1 MTEEYKQLILKWLTN
16 SLQEETG
23 NNIPQFSQT
32 NSIVNNLNNYI
43 VEKLGSQPY
52 YVKYIQMD
60 GFDNYA
66 LFGNNGGD
74 GTSFIV
80 ILDTNMNPIQ
90 YIDEYSSGVKL
101 QYLLDINCDDENN
114 FFALERLTEDGTERI
129 RFVMLNNILTQ
140 NGNSQYELNIS
151 KAYNLPTLPKTL
163 SSYESLG
170 IYKVPSTSKYLF
182 VLENVMIPT
191 VVTLEVKVGASNE
204 WGVYAADSTVKGYHF
219 TYDSIYYNW
228 NDDNFNLIIPA
239 TSNDTVTYNCYQII
253 NSGTNLTL
261 DSSKTVEVPNLPSFD
276 FPIITMEMMMID
288 STSFYLAYRQRDD
301 DGNDSNLTVYVYLN
315 INGVFELLGTIHSAP
330 ETFTGEL
337 HYEYFYKYNSEIFL
351 RVKTSSVGTDAD
363 DYYMCLLDGTNFY
376 SSPIENVP
384 ELTWN
389 SPFFVTKRYNLY
401 NFYIQADNTVYN
413 KQLIY
418 NANSYNGQPYT
429 STNSLI
435 PNSSQLFDSNNNLL
449 FGRNLYNSS
458 IYGNTTTAT
467 VQIPNN
473 FLNSE
478 QIANEQLLGQT
489 NQVLVSANKTISKNV
504 YEELFI
510 NFNNQ
515 INVIDNDNNLNLSM
529 QAASNYVNQSVSN
542 GSNYDGLFVGYARI
556 NYQDSNQIVPIV
568 FNNIDLDNLTAT
580 CLFNFISDS
589 TNQIQSI
596 QILSNDQSTVYAT
609 IQGNKFQLGKVYI
622 IKQEIQIN

>member
-1 MTEEYKQLILKWLTN
+1 MTEEYKQMILKWLTN

-66 LFGNNGGD
+66 LLGNNGGD

-129 RFVMLNNILTQ
+129 RFVMLNNILIQ
-140 NGNSQYELNIS
+140 DSNGQYELNIS

-182 VLENVMIPT
+182 VLENIGIPT
-191 VVTLEVKVGASNE
+191 VVTLEVKVGTSNE
-204 WGVYAADSTVKGYHF
+204 WIVYAADSTVKGYHF
-219 TYDSIYYNW
+219 TYNSIYYNW
-228 NDDNFNLIIPA
+228 NDDNFNVIIPA

-253 NSGTNLTL
+253 NSDETLTL
-261 DSSKTVEVPNLPSFD
+261 DTSKTIEFPNLPSYNFLNPTSD
-276 FPIITMEMMMID
+276 IMMIND
-288 STSFYLAYRQRDD
+288 TSYYLAYRI
-301 DGNDSNLTVYVYLN
+301 SNESNTGGTDYICLN
-315 INGVFELLGTIHSAP
+315 NNGIFTELATFEYDN

-337 HYEYFYKYNSEIFL
+337 NYDYFYKYNSEVFL
-351 RVKTSSVGTDAD
+351 RIKISKSGTDAD

-429 STNSLI
+429 STNSLV
-435 PNSSQLFDSNNNLL
+435 PNSAQLFDSNNNLL

-473 FLNSE
+473 FLNSK
-478 QIANEQLLGQT
+478 QIASEQLLGQT

-542 GSNYDGLFVGYARI
+542 GSNYDGLFVGYAKI
-556 NYQDSNQIVPIV
+556 NYQNSNQIVPIV

-580 CLFNFISDS
+580 CSFTFMSDS
-589 TNQIQSI
+589 TNQVQSI

>member
-1 MTEEYKQLILKWLTN
+1 MTEEYKQLILKWLTH

-23 NNIPQFSQT
+23 SNIPQFSQT
-32 NSIVNNLNNYI
+32 NSIVNNLNDYI
-43 VEKLGSQPY
+43 VDKLGSQPY

-101 QYLLDINCDDENN
+101 QFLLDINCDDENN

-129 RFVMLNNILTQ
+129 RFVMLNNILIQ

-182 VLENVMIPT
+182 VLENIGIPT
-191 VVTLEVKVGASNE
+191 VVTLEVKVGTSNE
-204 WGVYAADSTVKGYHF
+204 WIVYAADSTVKGYHF
-219 TYDSIYYNW
+219 TYNSIYYNW
-228 NDDNFNLIIPA
+228 NDDNFNVIIPA

-253 NSGTNLTL
+253 NSDETLTL
-261 DSSKTVEVPNLPSFD
+261 DTSKTIEFPNLPSYNFLNPTSD
-276 FPIITMEMMMID
+276 IMMIND
-288 STSFYLAYRQRDD
+288 TSYYLAYRISNESNTGGTDYICLNN
-301 DGNDSNLTVYVYLN
+301 DGIFTELAT
-315 INGVFELLGTIHSAP
+315 FEYDN

-337 HYEYFYKYNSEIFL
+337 NYDYFYKYNNEVFL
-351 RVKTSSVGTDAD
+351 RIKISKSGTDAD
-363 DYYMCLLDGTNFY
+363 DYYMCLLDGTDFY

-542 GSNYDGLFVGYARI
+542 GSNYDGLFVGYAKI
-556 NYQDSNQIVPIV
+556 NYQNSNQIVPIV
-568 FNNIDLDNLTAT
+568 FNNIDLDDLTAT
-580 CLFNFISDS
+580 CSFTFMSDS
-589 TNQIQSI
+589 TNQVQSI
-596 QILSNDQSTVYAT
+596 QILSNDQSNVYAT
-609 IQGNKFQLGKVYI
+609 IQGNNFQLGKVYAVT
-622 IKQEIQIN
+622 QEIQIN

>member
-1 MTEEYKQLILKWLTN
+1 MTEEYKQMILKWLTN

-101 QYLLDINCDDENN
+101 QFLLDINCDDENN

-129 RFVMLNNILTQ
+129 RFVMLNNILIQ
-140 NGNSQYELNIS
+140 DSNGQYELNIS

-182 VLENVMIPT
+182 VLESVGIPT
-191 VVTLEVKVGASNE
+191 VVTLEVKVGTSNE
-204 WGVYAADSTVKGYHF
+204 WIVYAADSTVKGYQL
-219 TYDSIYYNW
+219 TYNSVYYDW
-228 NDDNFNLIIPA
+228 TDDNFNLIIPA
-239 TSNDTVTYNCYQII
+239 VSYDTVNFECYQII
-253 NSGTNLTL
+253 NSGETLTL
-261 DSSKTVEVPNLPSFD
+261 DNSKTVELPNLPTYD
-276 FPIITMEMMMID
+276 FLLVTSSIMMIN
-288 STSFYLAYRQRDD
+288 STSYYLAYRI
-301 DGNDSNLTVYVYLN
+301 SNEANTGGTDYIYLN
-315 INGVFELLGTIHSAP
+315 NNGTFTELATFEYDN
-330 ETFTGEL
+330 ETFSGEL
-337 HYEYFYKYNSEIFL
+337 NYDYFYKYNSEIFL
-351 RVKTSSVGTDAD
+351 RIKISKSGTDAD

-458 IYGNTTTAT
+458 IYGNTTIAT

-473 FLNSE
+473 FLNNE

-489 NQVLVSANKTISKNV
+489 NQVLVSANKAISKNV

-542 GSNYDGLFVGYARI
+542 GSNYDGLFVGYAKI
-556 NYQDSNQIVPIV
+556 NYQNSNQIVPIV
-568 FNNIDLDNLTAT
+568 FNNIDLDNLIAT
-580 CLFNFISDS
+580 CSFTFMSDLI
-589 TNQIQSI
+589 NQVQSI

-609 IQGNKFQLGKVYI
+609 IQGNNFQLGKVYAVT
-622 IKQEIQIN
+622 QEIQIN

>member
-1 MTEEYKQLILKWLTN
+1 MTEEYKQMILKWLTN

-43 VEKLGSQPY
+43 VEKLGSQPHY
-52 YVKYIQMD
+52 MKYIQMD

-129 RFVMLNNILTQ
+129 RFVMLNNILIQ

-182 VLENVMIPT
+182 VLENIRIPT
-191 VVTLEVKVGASNE
+191 VVTLEVKVGTSNE
-204 WGVYAADSTVKGYHF
+204 WIVYAADSTVKGCHF
-219 TYDSIYYNW
+219 TYNSIYYNW
-228 NDDNFNLIIPA
+228 NDDNFNVIIPA

-253 NSGTNLTL
+253 NSDETLTL
-261 DSSKTVEVPNLPSFD
+261 DTSKTIEFPNLPSYNFLNPTSD
-276 FPIITMEMMMID
+276 IVMIND
-288 STSFYLAYRQRDD
+288 TSYYLAYRI
-301 DGNDSNLTVYVYLN
+301 SNESNTGGTDYICLN
-315 INGVFELLGTIHSAP
+315 NNGIFTELATFEYDN
-330 ETFTGEL
+330 ETFSGEL
-337 HYEYFYKYNSEIFL
+337 NYDYFYKYNSEIFL
-351 RVKTSSVGTDAD
+351 RIKISKSGTDAD

-389 SPFFVTKRYNLY
+389 STFFVTKRYNLY

-435 PNSSQLFDSNNNLL
+435 PNSSQLFDSSNNLL

-473 FLNSE
+473 FLNNE

-489 NQVLVSANKTISKNV
+489 NQVLVSANKAISKNV

-542 GSNYDGLFVGYARI
+542 GSNYDGLFVGYAKI
-556 NYQDSNQIVPIV
+556 NYQNSNQIVPIV
-568 FNNIDLDNLTAT
+568 FNNIDLDDLTAT
-580 CLFNFISDS
+580 CSFTFMSDS
-589 TNQIQSI
+589 INQVQSI

>member
-1 MTEEYKQLILKWLTN
+1 MTEEYKQLILKWLTH

-32 NSIVNNLNNYI
+32 NSIVNNLNDYI
-43 VEKLGSQPY
+43 VDKLGSQPY

-66 LFGNNGGD
+66 LLGNNGGD

-101 QYLLDINCDDENN
+101 QFLLDINCDDENN

-129 RFVMLNNILTQ
+129 RFVMLNNILIQ

-182 VLENVMIPT
+182 VLENIGIPT
-191 VVTLEVKVGASNE
+191 VVTLEVKVGTSNE
-204 WGVYAADSTVKGYHF
+204 WIVYAADSTVKGYHF
-219 TYDSIYYNW
+219 TYNSIYYNW
-228 NDDNFNLIIPA
+228 NDDNFNVIIPA

-253 NSGTNLTL
+253 NSDETLTL
-261 DSSKTVEVPNLPSFD
+261 DTSKTIEFPNLPSYNFLNPTSD
-276 FPIITMEMMMID
+276 IMMIND
-288 STSFYLAYRQRDD
+288 TSYYLAYRI
-301 DGNDSNLTVYVYLN
+301 SNEANTGGTDYIYLN
-315 INGVFELLGTIHSAP
+315 NNGIFTELATFEYDN

-337 HYEYFYKYNSEIFL
+337 NYDYFYKYNSEVFL
-351 RVKTSSVGTDAD
+351 RIKISKSGTDAD

-429 STNSLI
+429 STNSLV
-435 PNSSQLFDSNNNLL
+435 PNSAQLFDSNNNLL

-473 FLNSE
+473 FLNSK

-489 NQVLVSANKTISKNV
+489 NQVLVSANKAISKNV

-542 GSNYDGLFVGYARI
+542 GSNYDGLFVGYAKI
-556 NYQDSNQIVPIV
+556 NYQNSNKIVPIV
-568 FNNIDLDNLTAT
+568 FNNIDLDNLIAT
-580 CLFNFISDS
+580 CSFTFMSDS
-589 TNQIQSI
+589 TNQVQSI

>member
-1 MTEEYKQLILKWLTN
+1 MTEEYKQMILKWLTN

-66 LFGNNGGD
+66 LLGNNGGD

-129 RFVMLNNILTQ
+129 RFVMLNNILIQ

-182 VLENVMIPT
+182 VLENIGIPT
-191 VVTLEVKVGASNE
+191 VVTLEVKVGTSNE
-204 WGVYAADSTVKGYHF
+204 WIVYAADSTVKGYQL
-219 TYDSIYYNW
+219 TYNSVYYDW
-228 NDDNFNLIIPA
+228 TDDNFNLIIPA
-239 TSNDTVTYNCYQII
+239 VSSDTVNFECYQII
-253 NSGTNLTL
+253 NSGETLTL
-261 DSSKTVEVPNLPSFD
+261 DNSKTVELPNLPTYD
-276 FPIITMEMMMID
+276 FLLITSSVMMIN
-288 STSFYLAYRQRDD
+288 STSYYLAYRI
-301 DGNDSNLTVYVYLN
+301 SNEANTGGTDYIYLN
-315 INGVFELLGTIHSAP
+315 NNGTFTEVATFEYDN
-330 ETFTGEL
+330 ETFSGEL
-337 HYEYFYKYNSEIFL
+337 NYDYFYKYNSEIFL
-351 RVKTSSVGTDAD
+351 RIKISKSGTDAD

-473 FLNSE
+473 FLNNE

-489 NQVLVSANKTISKNV
+489 NQVLVSANKAISKNV

-542 GSNYDGLFVGYARI
+542 GSNYDGLFVGYAKI
-556 NYQDSNQIVPIV
+556 NYQNSNQIVPIV
-568 FNNIDLDNLTAT
+568 FNNIDLDDLTAT
-580 CLFNFISDS
+580 CSFKFMSDS
-589 TNQIQSI
+589 TNQVQSI

-609 IQGNKFQLGKVYI
+609 IQGNNFQLGKVYAVT
-622 IKQEIQIN
+622 QEIQIN

>member
-1 MTEEYKQLILKWLTN
+1 MTEEYKQLILKWLTH

-32 NSIVNNLNNYI
+32 NSIVNNLNDYI
-43 VEKLGSQPY
+43 VDKLGSQPY

-66 LFGNNGGD
+66 LLGNNGGD

-182 VLENVMIPT
+182 VLENIGIPT
-191 VVTLEVKVGASNE
+191 AVTLQIKVGTSNE
-204 WGVYAADSTVKGYHF
+204 WTVYAADSTVKGYQL
-219 TYDSIYYNW
+219 TYNSVYYDW
-228 NDDNFNLIIPA
+228 TDDNFNLIIPA
-239 TSNDTVTYNCYQII
+239 VSYDTVNFECYQII
-253 NSGTNLTL
+253 NSGETLTL
-261 DSSKTVEVPNLPSFD
+261 DNSKTVELPNLPTYD
-276 FPIITMEMMMID
+276 FLLVTSSIMMIN
-288 STSFYLAYRQRDD
+288 STSYYLAYRI
-301 DGNDSNLTVYVYLN
+301 SNEANTGGTDYIYLN
-315 INGVFELLGTIHSAP
+315 NNGTFTELATFEYDN

-337 HYEYFYKYNSEIFL
+337 NYDYFYKYNSEVFL
-351 RVKTSSVGTDAD
+351 RIKISKSGTDAD

-376 SSPIENVP
+376 FSPIENVP

-418 NANSYNGQPYT
+418 NANSYNGQPYI
-429 STNSLI
+429 STDSLI

-556 NYQDSNQIVPIV
+556 NYQNSNQIVPIV
-568 FNNIDLDNLTAT
+568 FNNIDLDSLTAT
-580 CLFNFISDS
+580 CSFNFISDS
-589 TNQIQSI
+589 TNQVQSI
-596 QILSNDQSTVYAT
+596 QILSSNQSTVYAT
-609 IQGNKFQLGKVYI
+609 ISGNNFQLGKVYAVT
-622 IKQEIQIN
+622 QEIQIN

>member
-1 MTEEYKQLILKWLTN
+1 MTEEYKQMILKWLTN

-129 RFVMLNNILTQ
+129 RFVMLNNILIQ
-140 NGNSQYELNIS
+140 DSNGQYELNIS

-182 VLENVMIPT
+182 VLENIGIPT
-191 VVTLEVKVGASNE
+191 VVTLEVKVGTSNE
-204 WGVYAADSTVKGYHF
+204 WIVYAADSTVKGYQL
-219 TYDSIYYNW
+219 TYNSVYYDW
-228 NDDNFNLIIPA
+228 TDDNFNLIIPA
-239 TSNDTVTYNCYQII
+239 VSYDTVNFECYQII
-253 NSGTNLTL
+253 NSGETLTL
-261 DSSKTVEVPNLPSFD
+261 DNSKTVELPNLPTYD
-276 FPIITMEMMMID
+276 FLLITSSIMMIN
-288 STSFYLAYRQRDD
+288 STSYYLAYRI
-301 DGNDSNLTVYVYLN
+301 SNEANTGGTDYIYLN
-315 INGVFELLGTIHSAP
+315 NNGTFTEVATFEYDN

-337 HYEYFYKYNSEIFL
+337 NYDYFYKYNSEVFL
-351 RVKTSSVGTDAD
+351 RIKISKSGTDAD

-489 NQVLVSANKTISKNV
+489 NQVLVSANKAISKNV

-542 GSNYDGLFVGYARI
+542 GSNYDGLFVGYAKI
-556 NYQDSNQIVPIV
+556 NYQNSNQIVPIV
-568 FNNIDLDNLTAT
+568 FNNIDLDNLIAT
-580 CLFNFISDS
+580 CSFTFMSDS
-589 TNQIQSI
+589 TNQVQSI
-596 QILSNDQSTVYAT
+596 QILSNDQSNVYAT
-609 IQGNKFQLGKVYI
+609 IQGNNFQLGKVYAVT
-622 IKQEIQIN
+622 QEIQIN

>member
-1 MTEEYKQLILKWLTN
+1 MTEEYKQMILKWLTN

-32 NSIVNNLNNYI
+32 NSIVNNLNDYI
-43 VEKLGSQPY
+43 VDKLGSQPY

-60 GFDNYA
+60 GSDNYA
-66 LFGNNGGD
+66 LLGNNGGD

-101 QYLLDINCDDENN
+101 QFLLDINCDDENN

-129 RFVMLNNILTQ
+129 RFVMLNNILIQ

-182 VLENVMIPT
+182 VLENIGIPT
-191 VVTLEVKVGASNE
+191 VVTLEVKVGTSNE
-204 WGVYAADSTVKGYHF
+204 WIVYAADSTVKGYHF
-219 TYDSIYYNW
+219 TYNSIYYNW
-228 NDDNFNLIIPA
+228 NDDNFNVIIPA

-253 NSGTNLTL
+253 NSDETLTL
-261 DSSKTVEVPNLPSFD
+261 DTSKTIEFPNLPSYNFLNPTSD
-276 FPIITMEMMMID
+276 IMMIND
-288 STSFYLAYRQRDD
+288 TSYYLAYRI
-301 DGNDSNLTVYVYLN
+301 SNESNTGGTDYICLN
-315 INGVFELLGTIHSAP
+315 NNGIFTELATFEYDN

-337 HYEYFYKYNSEIFL
+337 NYDYFYKYNNEVFL
-351 RVKTSSVGTDAD
+351 RIKISKSGTDAD
-363 DYYMCLLDGTNFY
+363 DYYMCLLDGTDFY

-429 STNSLI
+429 STNSLV
-435 PNSSQLFDSNNNLL
+435 PNSAQLFDSNNNLL

-473 FLNSE
+473 FLNSK
-478 QIANEQLLGQT
+478 QIASEQLLGQT

-542 GSNYDGLFVGYARI
+542 GSNYDGLFVGYAKI
-556 NYQDSNQIVPIV
+556 NYQNSNQIVPIV

-580 CLFNFISDS
+580 CSFTFMSDS
-589 TNQIQSI
+589 TNQVQSI

>member
-1 MTEEYKQLILKWLTN
+1 MTEEYKQMILKWLTN

-66 LFGNNGGD
+66 LLGNNGGD

-182 VLENVMIPT
+182 VLENIGIPT
-191 VVTLEVKVGASNE
+191 VVTLEVKVGTSNE
-204 WGVYAADSTVKGYHF
+204 WIVYAADSTVKGYQL
-219 TYDSIYYNW
+219 TYNSVYYDW
-228 NDDNFNLIIPA
+228 TDDNFNLIIPA
-239 TSNDTVTYNCYQII
+239 VSSDTVNFECYQII
-253 NSGTNLTL
+253 NSGETLTL
-261 DSSKTVEVPNLPSFD
+261 DNSKTVELPNLPTYD
-276 FPIITMEMMMID
+276 FLLITSSIMMIN
-288 STSFYLAYRQRDD
+288 STSYYLAYRI
-301 DGNDSNLTVYVYLN
+301 SNEANTGGTDYIYLN
-315 INGVFELLGTIHSAP
+315 NNGTFTEVATFEYDN
-330 ETFTGEL
+330 ETFSGEL
-337 HYEYFYKYNSEIFL
+337 NYDYFYKYNSEIFL
-351 RVKTSSVGTDAD
+351 RIKISKSGTDAD

-473 FLNSE
+473 FLNNE

-489 NQVLVSANKTISKNV
+489 NQVLVSANKAISKNV

-542 GSNYDGLFVGYARI
+542 GSNYDGLFVGYAKI
-556 NYQDSNQIVPIV
+556 NYQNSNQIVPIV
-568 FNNIDLDNLTAT
+568 FNNIDLDNLIAT
-580 CLFNFISDS
+580 CSFTFMSDS
-589 TNQIQSI
+589 TNQVQSI
-596 QILSNDQSTVYAT
+596 QILSNDQSNVYAT
-609 IQGNKFQLGKVYI
+609 IQGNNFQLGKVYAVT
-622 IKQEIQIN
+622 QEIQIN

>member
-182 VLENVMIPT
+182 VLENIGIPT
-191 VVTLEVKVGASNE
+191 AVTLEVKVGTSNE
-204 WGVYAADSTVKGYHF
+204 WIVYAADSTVKGYQL
-219 TYDSIYYNW
+219 TYNSVYYDW
-228 NDDNFNLIIPA
+228 TDDNFNLIIPA
-239 TSNDTVTYNCYQII
+239 VSSDTVNFECYQII
-253 NSGTNLTL
+253 NSGETLTL
-261 DSSKTVEVPNLPSFD
+261 DNSKTVELPNLPTYD
-276 FPIITMEMMMID
+276 FLLITSSVMMIN
-288 STSFYLAYRQRDD
+288 STSYYLAYRI
-301 DGNDSNLTVYVYLN
+301 SNEANTGGTDYIYLN
-315 INGVFELLGTIHSAP
+315 NNGTFTEVATFEYDN
-330 ETFTGEL
+330 ETFSGEL
-337 HYEYFYKYNSEIFL
+337 NYDYFYKYNSEIFL
-351 RVKTSSVGTDAD
+351 RIKISKSGTDAD

-435 PNSSQLFDSNNNLL
+435 PNSSQLFDSSNNLL

-473 FLNSE
+473 FLNNK

-489 NQVLVSANKTISKNV
+489 NQVLVSANKAISKNV

-542 GSNYDGLFVGYARI
+542 GSNYDGLFVGYAKI
-556 NYQDSNQIVPIV
+556 NYQNSNQIVPIV
-568 FNNIDLDNLTAT
+568 FNNIDLDDLTAT
-580 CLFNFISDS
+580 CSFTFMSDS
-589 TNQIQSI
+589 TNQVQSI
-596 QILSNDQSTVYAT
+596 QILSNDQSNVYAT
-609 IQGNKFQLGKVYI
+609 IQGNNFQIGKVYAVT
-622 IKQEIQIN
+622 QEIQIN

>member
-101 QYLLDINCDDENN
+101 QFLLDINCDDENN

-129 RFVMLNNILTQ
+129 RFVMLNNILIQ

-182 VLENVMIPT
+182 VLENIGIPT
-191 VVTLEVKVGASNE
+191 VVTLEVKVGTSNE
-204 WGVYAADSTVKGYHF
+204 WIVYAADSTVKGYHF
-219 TYDSIYYNW
+219 TYNSIYYNW
-228 NDDNFNLIIPA
+228 NDDNFNVIIPA

-253 NSGTNLTL
+253 NSDETLTL
-261 DSSKTVEVPNLPSFD
+261 DTSKTIEFPNLPSYNFLNPTSD
-276 FPIITMEMMMID
+276 IMMIND
-288 STSFYLAYRQRDD
+288 TSYYLAYRI
-301 DGNDSNLTVYVYLN
+301 SNESNTGGTDYICLN
-315 INGVFELLGTIHSAP
+315 NNGIFTELATFEYDN

-337 HYEYFYKYNSEIFL
+337 NYDYFYKYNSEVFL
-351 RVKTSSVGTDAD
+351 RIKISKSGTDAD

-429 STNSLI
+429 STNSLV
-435 PNSSQLFDSNNNLL
+435 PNSAQLFDSNNNLL

-473 FLNSE
+473 FLNSK
-478 QIANEQLLGQT
+478 QIASEQLLGQT
-489 NQVLVSANKTISKNV
+489 NQVLVSANKAISKNV

-542 GSNYDGLFVGYARI
+542 GSNYDGLFVGYAKI
-556 NYQDSNQIVPIV
+556 NYQNSNQIVPIV
-568 FNNIDLDNLTAT
+568 FNNIDLDNLIAT
-580 CLFNFISDS
+580 CSFTFMSDLI
-589 TNQIQSI
+589 NQVQSI

>member
-1 MTEEYKQLILKWLTN
+1 MTEEYKQMILKWLTN

-129 RFVMLNNILTQ
+129 RFVMLNNILIQ

-182 VLENVMIPT
+182 VLKNIGIPT
-191 VVTLEVKVGASNE
+191 VVTLEVKVGTSNE
-204 WGVYAADSTVKGYHF
+204 WIVYAADSTVKGYQL
-219 TYDSIYYNW
+219 TYNSVYYDW
-228 NDDNFNLIIPA
+228 TDDNFNLIIPA
-239 TSNDTVTYNCYQII
+239 VSSDTVNFECYQII
-253 NSGTNLTL
+253 NSGETLTL
-261 DSSKTVEVPNLPSFD
+261 DNSKTVELPNLPTYD
-276 FPIITMEMMMID
+276 FLLITSSVMMIN
-288 STSFYLAYRQRDD
+288 STSYYLAYRI
-301 DGNDSNLTVYVYLN
+301 SNEANTGGTDYIYLN
-315 INGVFELLGTIHSAP
+315 NNGTFTEVATFEYDN
-330 ETFTGEL
+330 ETFSGEL
-337 HYEYFYKYNSEIFL
+337 NYDYFYKYNSEIFL
-351 RVKTSSVGTDAD
+351 RIKISKSGTDAD

-429 STNSLI
+429 STNSLV
-435 PNSSQLFDSNNNLL
+435 PNSAQLFDSNNNLL

-473 FLNSE
+473 FLNSK

-489 NQVLVSANKTISKNV
+489 NQVLVSANKAISKNV

-542 GSNYDGLFVGYARI
+542 GSNYDGLFVGYAKI
-556 NYQDSNQIVPIV
+556 NYQNSNKIVPIV
-568 FNNIDLDNLTAT
+568 FNNIDLDNLIAT
-580 CLFNFISDS
+580 CSFTFMSDS
-589 TNQIQSI
+589 TNQVQSI

>member
-1 MTEEYKQLILKWLTN
+1 MTEEYKQMILKWLTN

-101 QYLLDINCDDENN
+101 QFLLDINCDDENN

-129 RFVMLNNILTQ
+129 RFVMLNNILIQ
-140 NGNSQYELNIS
+140 DSNGQYELNIS

-182 VLENVMIPT
+182 VLENIGIPT
-191 VVTLEVKVGASNE
+191 VVTLEVKVGTSNE
-204 WGVYAADSTVKGYHF
+204 WIVYAADSTVKGYQL
-219 TYDSIYYNW
+219 TYNSVYYDW
-228 NDDNFNLIIPA
+228 TDDNFNLIIPA
-239 TSNDTVTYNCYQII
+239 VSFDTVNFECYQII
-253 NSGTNLTL
+253 NSGETLTL
-261 DSSKTVEVPNLPSFD
+261 DNSKTVELPNLPTYD
-276 FPIITMEMMMID
+276 FLLITSSIMMIN
-288 STSFYLAYRQRDD
+288 STSYYLAYRI
-301 DGNDSNLTVYVYLN
+301 SNEANTGGTDYIYLN
-315 INGVFELLGTIHSAP
+315 NNGTFTEVATFEYDN
-330 ETFTGEL
+330 ETFSGEL
-337 HYEYFYKYNSEIFL
+337 NYDYFYKYNSEIFL
-351 RVKTSSVGTDAD
+351 RIKISKSGTDAD

-458 IYGNTTTAT
+458 IYGNTMTAT

-489 NQVLVSANKTISKNV
+489 NQVLVSANKAISKNV

-542 GSNYDGLFVGYARI
+542 GSNYDGLFVGYAKI
-556 NYQDSNQIVPIV
+556 NYQNSNQIVPIV
-568 FNNIDLDNLTAT
+568 FNNIDLDDLTAT
-580 CLFNFISDS
+580 CSFNFISDS

>member
-66 LFGNNGGD
+66 LLGNNGGD

-101 QYLLDINCDDENN
+101 QFLLDINCDDENN

-129 RFVMLNNILTQ
+129 RFVMLNNILIQ

-182 VLENVMIPT
+182 VLENIGIPT
-191 VVTLEVKVGASNE
+191 VVTLEVKVGTSNE
-204 WGVYAADSTVKGYHF
+204 WIVYAADSTVKGYHF
-219 TYDSIYYNW
+219 TYNSIYYNW
-228 NDDNFNLIIPA
+228 NDDNFNVIIPA

-253 NSGTNLTL
+253 NSDETLTL
-261 DSSKTVEVPNLPSFD
+261 DTSKTIEFPNLPSYNFLNPTSD
-276 FPIITMEMMMID
+276 IMMIND
-288 STSFYLAYRQRDD
+288 TSYYLAYRI
-301 DGNDSNLTVYVYLN
+301 SNESNTGGTDYICLN
-315 INGVFELLGTIHSAP
+315 NNGIFTELATFEYDN

-337 HYEYFYKYNSEIFL
+337 NYDYFYKYNSEVFL
-351 RVKTSSVGTDAD
+351 RIKISKSGTDAD

-429 STNSLI
+429 STNSLV
-435 PNSSQLFDSNNNLL
+435 PNSAQLFDSNNNLL

-473 FLNSE
+473 FLNSK
-478 QIANEQLLGQT
+478 QIASEQLLGQT
-489 NQVLVSANKTISKNV
+489 NQVLVSANKAISKNV

-542 GSNYDGLFVGYARI
+542 GSNYDGLFVGYAKI
-556 NYQDSNQIVPIV
+556 NYQNSNQIVPIV
-568 FNNIDLDNLTAT
+568 FNNIDLDNLIAT
-580 CLFNFISDS
+580 CSFTFMSDLI
-589 TNQIQSI
+589 NQVQSI

-609 IQGNKFQLGKVYI
+609 IQGNKFQLGKVYAVT
-622 IKQEIQIN
+622 QEIQIN

>member
-1 MTEEYKQLILKWLTN
+1 MTEEYKQMILKWLTN

-101 QYLLDINCDDENN
+101 QFLLDINCDDENN

-129 RFVMLNNILTQ
+129 RFVMLNNILIQ
-140 NGNSQYELNIS
+140 DSNGQYELNIS

-182 VLENVMIPT
+182 VLENIGIPT
-191 VVTLEVKVGASNE
+191 VVTLEVKVGTSNE
-204 WGVYAADSTVKGYHF
+204 WIVYAADSTVKGYHF
-219 TYDSIYYNW
+219 TYNSIYYNW
-228 NDDNFNLIIPA
+228 NDDNFNVIIPA

-253 NSGTNLTL
+253 NSDETLTL
-261 DSSKTVEVPNLPSFD
+261 DTSKTIEFPNLPSYNFLNPTSD
-276 FPIITMEMMMID
+276 IMMIND
-288 STSFYLAYRQRDD
+288 TSYYLAYRI
-301 DGNDSNLTVYVYLN
+301 SNESNTGGTDYICLN
-315 INGVFELLGTIHSAP
+315 NNGIFTELATFEYDN

-337 HYEYFYKYNSEIFL
+337 NYDYFYKYNSEVFL
-351 RVKTSSVGTDAD
+351 RIKISKSGTDAD

-429 STNSLI
+429 STNSLV
-435 PNSSQLFDSNNNLL
+435 PNSAQLFDSNNNLL

-473 FLNSE
+473 FLNSK
-478 QIANEQLLGQT
+478 QIASEQLLGQT

-542 GSNYDGLFVGYARI
+542 GSNYDGLFVGYAKI
-556 NYQDSNQIVPIV
+556 NYQNSNQIVPIV

-580 CLFNFISDS
+580 CSFTFMSDS
-589 TNQIQSI
+589 TNQVQSI

-609 IQGNKFQLGKVYI
+609 IQGNNFQLGKVYAVT
-622 IKQEIQIN
+622 QEIQIN

>member
-1 MTEEYKQLILKWLTN
+1 MTEEYKQLILKWLTH

-32 NSIVNNLNNYI
+32 NSIVNNLNDYI
-43 VEKLGSQPY
+43 VDKLGSQPY

-66 LFGNNGGD
+66 LLGNNGGD

-101 QYLLDINCDDENN
+101 QFLLDINCDDENN

-129 RFVMLNNILTQ
+129 RFVMLNNILIQ

-182 VLENVMIPT
+182 VLENIGIPT
-191 VVTLEVKVGASNE
+191 VVTLEVKVGTSNE
-204 WGVYAADSTVKGYHF
+204 WIVYAADSTVKGYQL
-219 TYDSIYYNW
+219 TYNSVYYDW
-228 NDDNFNLIIPA
+228 TDDNFNLIIPA
-239 TSNDTVTYNCYQII
+239 VSYDTVNFECYQII
-253 NSGTNLTL
+253 NSGETLTL
-261 DSSKTVEVPNLPSFD
+261 DNSKTVELPNLPTYD
-276 FPIITMEMMMID
+276 FLLITSSVMMIN
-288 STSFYLAYRQRDD
+288 STSYYLAYRI
-301 DGNDSNLTVYVYLN
+301 SNEANTGGTDYIYLN
-315 INGVFELLGTIHSAP
+315 NNGTFTEVATFEYDN
-330 ETFTGEL
+330 ETFSGEL
-337 HYEYFYKYNSEIFL
+337 NYDYFYKYNSEIFL
-351 RVKTSSVGTDAD
+351 RIKISKSGTDAD
-363 DYYMCLLDGTNFY
+363 DYYMCLLDGTDFY

-429 STNSLI
+429 STNSLV
-435 PNSSQLFDSNNNLL
+435 PNSAQLFDSNNNLL

-473 FLNSE
+473 FLNSK
-478 QIANEQLLGQT
+478 QIASEQLLGQT

-542 GSNYDGLFVGYARI
+542 GSNYDGLFVGYAKI
-556 NYQDSNQIVPIV
+556 NYQNSNQIVPIV

-580 CLFNFISDS
+580 CSFTFMSDS
-589 TNQIQSI
+589 TNQVQSI

>member
-101 QYLLDINCDDENN
+101 QFLLDINCDDENN

-129 RFVMLNNILTQ
+129 RFVMLNNILIQ
-140 NGNSQYELNIS
+140 DSNGQYELNIS

-182 VLENVMIPT
+182 VLENIGIPT
-191 VVTLEVKVGASNE
+191 VVTLEVKVGTSNE
-204 WGVYAADSTVKGYHF
+204 WIVYAADSTVKGYQL
-219 TYDSIYYNW
+219 TYNSVYYDW
-228 NDDNFNLIIPA
+228 TDDNFNLIIPA
-239 TSNDTVTYNCYQII
+239 VSSDTVNFECYQII
-253 NSGTNLTL
+253 NSGETLTL
-261 DSSKTVEVPNLPSFD
+261 DNSKTVELPNLPTYD
-276 FPIITMEMMMID
+276 FLLITSSIMMIN
-288 STSFYLAYRQRDD
+288 STSYYLAYRI
-301 DGNDSNLTVYVYLN
+301 SNEANTGGTDYIYLN
-315 INGVFELLGTIHSAP
+315 NNGTFTEVATFEYDN

-337 HYEYFYKYNSEIFL
+337 NYDYFYKYNSEVFL
-351 RVKTSSVGTDAD
+351 RIKISKSGTDAD

-429 STNSLI
+429 ATNSLI
-435 PNSSQLFDSNNNLL
+435 PNSSQLFDSSNNLL
-449 FGRNLYNSS
+449 FGRNLYNAS

-473 FLNSE
+473 FLNNE

-489 NQVLVSANKTISKNV
+489 NQVLVSANKAISKNV

-542 GSNYDGLFVGYARI
+542 GSNYDGLFVGYAKI
-556 NYQDSNQIVPIV
+556 NYQNSNQIVPIV
-568 FNNIDLDNLTAT
+568 FNNIDLDNLIAT
-580 CLFNFISDS
+580 CSFTFMSDS
-589 TNQIQSI
+589 TNQVQSI

>member
-1 MTEEYKQLILKWLTN
+1 MTEEYKQLILKWLTH

-32 NSIVNNLNNYI
+32 NSIVNNLNDYI
-43 VEKLGSQPY
+43 VDKLGSQPY

-66 LFGNNGGD
+66 LLGNNGGD

-101 QYLLDINCDDENN
+101 QFLLDINCDDENN
-114 FFALERLTEDGTERI
+114 FFALERLSEDGSERV
-129 RFVMLNNILTQ
+129 RFVMLNNILIQ

-182 VLENVMIPT
+182 VLENVGIPT
-191 VVTLEVKVGASNE
+191 VVTLEVKVGTSNE
-204 WGVYAADSTVKGYHF
+204 WIVYAADSTVKGYQL
-219 TYDSIYYNW
+219 TYNSVYYDW
-228 NDDNFNLIIPA
+228 TDDNFNLIIPA
-239 TSNDTVTYNCYQII
+239 VSYDTVNFECYQII
-253 NSGTNLTL
+253 NSGETLTL
-261 DSSKTVEVPNLPSFD
+261 DNSKTVELPNLPTYD
-276 FPIITMEMMMID
+276 FLLVTSSIMMIN
-288 STSFYLAYRQRDD
+288 STSYYLAYRI
-301 DGNDSNLTVYVYLN
+301 SNEANTGGTDYIYLN
-315 INGVFELLGTIHSAP
+315 NNGTFTELATFEYDN
-330 ETFTGEL
+330 ETFSGEL
-337 HYEYFYKYNSEIFL
+337 NYDYFYKYNSEIFL
-351 RVKTSSVGTDAD
+351 RIKISKSGTDAD

-376 SSPIENVP
+376 SSPIETVP

-458 IYGNTTTAT
+458 IYGNTTIAT

-473 FLNSE
+473 FLNNE

-489 NQVLVSANKTISKNV
+489 NQVLVSANKAISKNV

-542 GSNYDGLFVGYARI
+542 GSNYDGLFVGYAKI
-556 NYQDSNQIVPIV
+556 NYQNSNQIVPIV
-568 FNNIDLDNLTAT
+568 FNNIDLDDLTAT
-580 CLFNFISDS
+580 CSFTFMSDS
-589 TNQIQSI
+589 TNQVQSI
-596 QILSNDQSTVYAT
+596 QILSNDQSNVYAT
-609 IQGNKFQLGKVYI
+609 IQGNNFQLGKVYAVT
-622 IKQEIQIN
+622 QEIQIN

>member
-1 MTEEYKQLILKWLTN
+1 MTEEYKQMILKWLTN

-32 NSIVNNLNNYI
+32 NSIINNLNNYI

-101 QYLLDINCDDENN
+101 QFLLDINCDDENN
-114 FFALERLTEDGTERI
+114 FFALERLTEDGIERI
-129 RFVMLNNILTQ
+129 RFVMLNNILIQ
-140 NGNSQYELNIS
+140 DSNGQYELNIS

-182 VLENVMIPT
+182 VLENIGIPT
-191 VVTLEVKVGASNE
+191 AVTLEVKVGTSNE
-204 WGVYAADSTVKGYHF
+204 WIVYAADSTVKGYQL
-219 TYDSIYYNW
+219 TYNSVYYDW
-228 NDDNFNLIIPA
+228 TDDNFNLIIPA
-239 TSNDTVTYNCYQII
+239 VSSDTVNFECYQII
-253 NSGTNLTL
+253 NSGETLTL
-261 DSSKTVEVPNLPSFD
+261 DNSKTVELPNLPTYD
-276 FPIITMEMMMID
+276 FLLITSSVMMIN
-288 STSFYLAYRQRDD
+288 STSYYLAYRI
-301 DGNDSNLTVYVYLN
+301 SNEANTGGTDYIYLN
-315 INGVFELLGTIHSAP
+315 NNGTFTEVATFEYDN
-330 ETFTGEL
+330 ETFSGEL
-337 HYEYFYKYNSEIFL
+337 NYDYFYKYNSEIFL
-351 RVKTSSVGTDAD
+351 RIKISKSGTDAD

-429 STNSLI
+429 SIDSLI

-489 NQVLVSANKTISKNV
+489 NQVLVSANKAISKNV

-542 GSNYDGLFVGYARI
+542 GSNYDGLFVGYAKI
-556 NYQDSNQIVPIV
+556 NYQNSNQIVPIV
-568 FNNIDLDNLTAT
+568 FNNIDLDDLTAT
-580 CLFNFISDS
+580 CSFTFMSDS
-589 TNQIQSI
+589 TNQVQSI
-596 QILSNDQSTVYAT
+596 QILSNDQSNVYAT
-609 IQGNKFQLGKVYI
+609 IQGNNFQLGKVYAVT
-622 IKQEIQIN
+622 QEIQIN

>member
-1 MTEEYKQLILKWLTN
+1 MTEEYKQLILKWLTH

-32 NSIVNNLNNYI
+32 NSIVNNLNDYI
-43 VEKLGSQPY
+43 VDKLGSQPY

-66 LFGNNGGD
+66 LLGNNGGD

-182 VLENVMIPT
+182 VLENIGIPT
-191 VVTLEVKVGASNE
+191 AVTLEVKVGTSNE
-204 WGVYAADSTVKGYHF
+204 WIVYAADSTVKGYQL
-219 TYDSIYYNW
+219 TYNSVYYDW
-228 NDDNFNLIIPA
+228 TDDNFNLIIPA
-239 TSNDTVTYNCYQII
+239 VSYDTVNFECYQII
-253 NSGTNLTL
+253 NSGETLTL
-261 DSSKTVEVPNLPSFD
+261 DNSKTVELPNLPTYD
-276 FPIITMEMMMID
+276 FLLITSSIMMIN
-288 STSFYLAYRQRDD
+288 STSYYLAYRI
-301 DGNDSNLTVYVYLN
+301 SNEANTGGTDYIYLN
-315 INGVFELLGTIHSAP
+315 NNGTFTELATFEYDN
-330 ETFTGEL
+330 ETFSGEL
-337 HYEYFYKYNSEIFL
+337 NYDYFYKYNSEIFL
-351 RVKTSSVGTDAD
+351 RIKISKSGTDAD

-413 KQLIY
+413 NQLIY

-473 FLNSE
+473 FLNNE

-489 NQVLVSANKTISKNV
+489 NQVLVSANKAISKNV

-542 GSNYDGLFVGYARI
+542 GSNYDGLFVGYAKI
-556 NYQDSNQIVPIV
+556 NYQNSNQIVPIV
-568 FNNIDLDNLTAT
+568 FNNIDSDDLTAT
-580 CLFNFISDS
+580 CSFTFMSDS
-589 TNQIQSI
+589 TNQVQSI
-596 QILSNDQSTVYAT
+596 QILSNDQSNVYAT